1 MARRDG
7 YSRGL
12 ESLEEIRASDRFIE
26 QLRVSGTYEP
36 STRTDA
42 ALAAALLTWR
52 DEARLDPLNPPP
64 SADEVDIDVYAQPRR
79 IARRAVAVAAAM
91 LALSSA
97 AATALDGDP
106 LKPVRFLVDL
116 GVNVGE
122 RIGHPSSD
130 PSSAE
135 GVDTPTITSSDGG
148 GTGPGSVP
156 ILPQLQDKL
165 SQLQIDVTPGL
176 PDPAVS
182 PSAPVAGT
190 EPPPSVTATDEPSA
204 GDGTETTP
212 PPVTETTPP
221 PDSAT
226 ETTPPD
232 DGQGET
238 TPPTGDPGETTPPPE
253 NGNDNP
259 SDPQGGVVDGG
270 LDGGGPP
277 SDSTTGGDENGTNSG
292 DTSNDANAPPPVTS
306 PDNPPANLPGP
317 ENQGDQNG
325 GNGQGN
331 GDENGNGDQA
341 NSGEG
346 NGSAQD
352 SLDFHG
358 TWPLTG
364 IDPYGLVPLDQPGN
378 SAKSH
383 GNGHAYGHFFKQ
395 LNKHERTAL
404 KQYKQLNKHEIAAF
418 KKHLDK
424 RERALFNRYL
434 RQFGY
439 TGAAWDGL
447 GHGSV
452 RWRSS

>member
-7 YSRGL
+7 YPRGL

-42 ALAAALLTWR
+42 ALAAALLSWR

-79 IARRAVAVAAAM
+79 IARRGGAVAAAM

-122 RIGHPSSD
+122 RIGHPNSD
-130 PSSAE
+130 PSSAD
-135 GVDTPTITSSDGG
+135 GVDAPTIISSEGG
-148 GTGPGSVP
+148 GSGPGDSP
-156 ILPQLQDKL
+156 LLGSWEKKLLPEG
-165 SQLQIDVTPGL
+165 TTRA
-176 PDPAVS
+176 PDPQAS
-182 PSAPVAGT
+182 PSAPDAGT

-221 PDSAT
+221 PDSGT

-232 DGQGET
+232 NGQGET

-270 LDGGGPP
+270 LNGGGQS

-292 DTSNDANAPPPVTS
+292 DSSTSNDANLPPPITS
-306 PDNPPANLPGP
+306 PDHPPGNP

-325 GNGQGN
+325 GNGQGGGNGNEN
-331 GDENGNGDQA
+331 GD
-341 NSGEG
+341 
-346 NGSAQD
+346 GSQSSQD
-352 SLDFHG
+352 SSDIRL
-358 TWPLTG
+358 WPSG
-364 IDPYGLVPLDQPGN
+364 IGPYNFSWLDQPGN

-395 LNKHERTAL
+395 LNKHDRTVF
-404 KQYKQLNKHEIAAF
+404 KQYKHLNKHEIAAF

-439 TGAAWDGL
+439 TGAAWDGW

>member
-42 ALAAALLTWR
+42 ALAAALLSWR

-135 GVDTPTITSSDGG
+135 GVDTPTITSSDSGG
-148 GTGPGSVP
+148 SGTGDTPLLPG
-156 ILPQLQDKL
+156 LQDKL
-165 SQLQIDVTPGL
+165 SQLQIDVTPRL
-176 PDPAVS
+176 PDPEVS
-182 PSAPVAGT
+182 PTAPDAGT
-190 EPPPSVTATDEPSA
+190 EPPPSVTATGEPPA
-204 GDGTETTP
+204 VDGTETTP

-221 PDSAT
+221 PDSGT
-226 ETTPPD
+226 ETTPPPD
-232 DGQGET
+232 NGQGET
-238 TPPTGDPGETTPPPE
+238 TPPTGDPGETSPPPD

-270 LDGGGPP
+270 LDGGGQT
-277 SDSTTGGDENGTNSG
+277 SDSTPGGDENGTNSG
-292 DTSNDANAPPPVTS
+292 DSNTSNDGSGPPVTS
-306 PDNPPANLPGP
+306 PDDPPANPPGNP

-331 GDENGNGDQA
+331 GDENGDGDGSQ
-341 NSGEG
+341 
-346 NGSAQD
+346 SAQD
-352 SLDFHG
+352 SLEFHG
-358 TWPLTG
+358 TWPLAG
-364 IDPYGLVPLDQPGN
+364 IDPYGLVPFDQPGN
-378 SAKSH
+378 SERSH

-404 KQYKQLNKHEIAAF
+404 KQYKHLNKHEIAAF

-424 RERALFNRYL
+424 RERAMFNKYL

-439 TGAAWDGL
+439 TGAAWDGW